1 MEGFV
6 DLVDLD
12 DIGEQSVLH
21 AIEKRFQKNEIY
33 SSLGTILIAMNP
45 YRHIPD
51 IYSTTLLEEMMKID
65 PRIDPNLI
73 FRFERPHVWMIAR
86 NAYLQLKGMRISQAI
101 VISGESG
108 GKSDLLSSD
117 LLLSDVS
124 ALSREDRDDEEVL
137 AVLVFSRCE
146 TATSRCLAASIE

>member
-1 MEGFV
+1 
-6 DLVDLD
+6 
-12 DIGEQSVLH
+12 
-21 AIEKRFQKNEIY
+21 
-33 SSLGTILIAMNP
+33 
-45 YRHIPD
+45 
-51 IYSTTLLEEMMKID
+51 MKID

-108 GKSDLLSSD
+108 GKSRQLSSNGS
-117 LLLSDVS
+117 SDVI
-124 ALSREDRDDEEVL
+124 ALSGEDRDDEEVL
-137 AVLVFSRCE
+137 AVLVLSRCE

>member
-108 GKSDLLSSD
+108 GKSRQLSSNGS
-117 LLLSDVS
+117 SDVI
-124 ALSREDRDDEEVL
+124 ALSGEDRDDEEVL
-137 AVLVFSRCE
+137 AVLVLSRCE